1 MWALASVPMDPDLL
15 RAFGWTGAAR
25 PEDGRLGRIV
35 RVDRGECDV
44 MTDEGRLRVLSDSQR
59 SQDLLAPATGDWV
72 VVVDDPE
79 LGPLISRVLD
89 RANTVS
95 RRDPSEAVIEQV
107 LVANVDMVL
116 IVHGLD
122 RPLPPGR
129 LERFLV
135 VGWDSGAEVVV
146 VLTKADREPEAAIE
160 VAATIRALAP
170 DVEVL
175 AVGMGS
181 DRSGHEQ
188 VAALMAPGR
197 TVALLGES
205 GAGKSTLVNALVG
218 DEVLATAAVRA
229 GDSKGRHTTVS
240 RELVLRP
247 DGGLLVDT
255 PGIRAVGIWDAE
267 ESLSRVFGDLE
278 ERSTDCRFADCAHDT
293 EPDCAVRAEVDAGRV
308 DHRRVARFRSL
319 RAELGEQRE
328 REVDRERRSGRG
340 SRR

>member
-175 AVGMGS
+175 AVGKGS

-197 TVALLGES
+197 TVVLLGES